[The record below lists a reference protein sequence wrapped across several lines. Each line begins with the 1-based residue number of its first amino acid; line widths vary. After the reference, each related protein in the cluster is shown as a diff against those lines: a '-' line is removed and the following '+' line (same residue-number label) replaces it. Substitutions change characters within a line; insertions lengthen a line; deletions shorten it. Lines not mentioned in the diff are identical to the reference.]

1 MAPISYPP
9 SAWSAQPVQAP
20 ESGCRLRSP
29 ALWVGLALLL
39 ALAGCQTPPLPAAR
53 HPQGRV
59 PARLQPRL
67 VTPPSPARL
76 DNHLDDEA
84 VDRLARAH
92 AAFAEGIVR
101 QINDDT
107 TGMLDYWT
115 RALQDDPKNERLV
128 LEVARRRLA
137 RKEFPAALA
146 VLEPASTRPDAAPE
160 VLSLLGLTRLQLGQ
174 GPAALEA
181 YRTALRKQ
189 PENPAA
195 YAAFARLLLDQDHA
209 ADALSTLDAGMAKD
223 PNDPGM
229 ILQFAETLQLLRTRV
244 PAQAQPT
251 QARLTSWLDRAAAK
265 KPTDAAHLLRLAELN
280 KSANR
285 PEEAERFFKE
295 SKARAPH
302 NPFASARLAEMYLR
316 DGKLSEATEQ
326 LESLQRDEPTNP
338 VPWYYL
344 GLLATERRDFK
355 RAEEL
360 FSRSLS
366 LNPDQEA
373 ALLDLAVAQLSQ
385 NRADDALA
393 TLARA
398 REKFPGSYRGE
409 FLSALA
415 EGRKKNHV
423 AAREHFLVA
432 ERIAT
437 TNSPAQLDARFH
449 FQVGLTCSEI
459 PERQA
464 EAEERLQKALKL
476 KPDLD
481 EAQNALGYLWA
492 ERGIKLAEA
501 QRLIEAAIKAE
512 PDNPAYLDS
521 LGWVLYKRGNAT
533 AALSPLVRAV
543 ELTQKDLDPT
553 LLDHLADVY
562 AGLGRWSEART
573 TWEKALK
580 LGPNDGIQKKL
591 ENARGK

>member
-1 MAPISYPP
+1 M
-9 SAWSAQPVQAP
+9 
-20 ESGCRLRSP
+20 
-29 ALWVGLALLL
+29 L
-39 ALAGCQTPPLPAAR
+39 ALAGCQTSPQPIAR
-53 HPQGRV
+53 HPQGRASDRL
-59 PARLQPRL
+59 PAKR
-67 VTPPSPARL
+67 VTPPSLTRV
-76 DNHLDDEA
+76 DTHLDDEA
-84 VDRLARAH
+84 VDRQARAH

-101 QINDDT
+101 QLKEDT

-115 RALQDDPKNERLV
+115 RALRDDPENEQLV

-146 VLEPASTRPDAAPE
+146 VLEPAATRPAAAPE

-174 GPAALEA
+174 GPAALDA
-181 YRTALRKQ
+181 YRAALRKQ

-195 YAAFARLLLDQDHA
+195 YAAFARLLLDQDQA
-209 ADALSTLDAGMAKD
+209 SEALSTLDAGMAKS
-223 PNDPGM
+223 PADPGM
-229 ILQFAETLQLLRTRV
+229 ILQFAETLQLLRTKV
-244 PAQAQPT
+244 PAQTQPT
-251 QARLTSWLDRAAAK
+251 QARLTGWLDLAAAK
-265 KPTDAAHLLRLAELN
+265 NPVDAAQLLRLAELN
-280 KSANR
+280 KSAGR
-285 PEEAERFFKE
+285 AEEAERYFKE
-295 SKARAPH
+295 SKTRAPH
-302 NPFASARLAEMYLR
+302 NPFASARLAEIYLR
-316 DGKLSEATEQ
+316 EGKLSEATEQ

-373 ALLDLAVAQLSQ
+373 ALLDLSVAQLSQ
-385 NRADDALA
+385 NRPDDALA
-393 TLARA
+393 TLAKA
-398 REKFPGSYRGE
+398 RVKFPGSYRSE

-423 AAREHFLVA
+423 AALEHFLGA

-437 TNSPAQLDARFH
+437 TNSPALLDARFH
-449 FQVGLTCSEI
+449 FQVGLTYSEI

-492 ERGIKLAEA
+492 EKGIKLDEA
-501 QRLIEAAIKAE
+501 QHLIEAALKAE

-521 LGWVLYKRGNAT
+521 LGWVFYKRGDAT
-533 AALSPLVRAV
+533 AALPPLIRAV
-543 ELTQKDLDPT
+543 ELTRKELDPT

-562 AGLGRWSEART
+562 AALGRWAEART
-573 TWEKALK
+573 TWGEALK
-580 LGPNDGIQKKL
+580 LGPNEGIQKKL